1 MPKMVVVLTTTLE
14 IDTEAWLR
22 AATEAEALSFAEEYD
37 VPTIIGEA
45 LPADFSG
52 QQPRWARDSVK
63 LISKTVTIT
72 DKGGDNSGEAQGD

>member
-1 MPKMVVVLTTTLE
+1 MPKMMVVLETTLE
-14 IDTEAWLR
+14 IDTEAWLV
-22 AATEAEALSFAEEYD
+22 AATKAGIDFVEEYD

-63 LISKTVTIT
+63 LISETVTIT